1 MPDGSRPRLP
11 GHRRRVGGEGEPEV
25 FCADEQA
32 DVPLELA
39 RWQRLALDAVRAE
52 GVRGLAEMALIFVDE
67 AEIAELNETY
77 MHVSGPTDVLAFPI
91 DAPDAEI
98 VLHGEPPSRGPDR
111 VPPDSA
117 EMPLLLGDVVICPA
131 IAARQAPEH
140 AGTIDDEL
148 ALLVVHGVLHVL
160 GHDHADDDQ
169 SAAMRSREL
178 ALLEAHH
185 WHGPAP
191 VGFRQD
197 HRAIGHEPEPVTD
210 VPS

>member
-1 MPDGSRPRLP
+1 M
-11 GHRRRVGGEGEPEV
+11 

-39 RWQRLALDAVRAE
+39 RYQQLALDTVRAE

-67 AEIAELNETY
+67 AEIAALNEMY
-77 MHVSGPTDVLAFPI
+77 MGVSGPTDVLAFPI
-91 DAPDAEI
+91 DAAEADI

-111 VPPDSA
+111 VPPDPA

-131 IAARQAPEH
+131 VAARQAPEH
-140 AGTIDDEL
+140 AGNVDDEL

-169 SAAMRSREL
+169 RTAMRAREL
-178 ALLEAHH
+178 TLLEAHH

-191 VGFRQD
+191 ARFRQD
-197 HRAIGHEPEPVTD
+197 HPEVEHDAEPGDGTD
-210 VPS
+210 VSS